1 MPSKSTHKNGLQ
13 YIGLVLF
20 CLSLL
25 IFAGMLAVE
34 RYQLSEEDL
43 IATVAPDPQ
52 KEAKAEAGAA
62 GPQEAAGGVS
72 AGSSGED
79 TPDTPTPDTPTPDP
93 KERLIYEVQGTAF
106 REAGKELGL
115 IGETFGSSFSFA
127 DKVDEVRAAA
137 KVTVD
142 ERVDQ
147 LKADGA
153 LPEGV
158 SEWDVRLSD
167 PIYFK
172 EKVAALTAAAERGP
186 VKDNPLLFLA
196 LTIGLG
202 LLGGLLYILPKFAAQ
217 PGIKNDHLFHS
228 QLTKGLNVGWRGVFL
243 AVTLIGVLLYGIRYM
258 ASDYFWPAVTAGIAV
273 LIITLVLFVQGSFR
287 REVREA
293 SPEGLSAYLGILGGT
308 YLIGFYV
315 LLYWA
320 PQHVTPWVTMVNPVK
335 QGIFGGMASQWFLYG
350 LLYTIIILVMGV
362 RMISKYRHNKYQI
375 VRTGSVMFFQ
385 LAFAFMIPE
394 ILGALNKPQ
403 QDLKNIWPLDYDF
416 FFGWQLDQFQSA
428 GALGTFMLVWGIV
441 LVIIGV
447 PLMVHLV
454 GKRWYCSWVCGCGG
468 LAETM
473 GDPWRQLSDKSLR
486 AWKYER
492 WIIHGVLL
500 AAIVMTALTL
510 YTYFSGTG
518 ELFGFETWKVQK
530 WYGFLIG
537 AGFAGVVGTGFYPL
551 MGNRVW
557 CRFGCPLAAYLGLV
571 QRFQS
576 RFRITTNGGQCISC
590 GNCSTHCEMGID
602 VRAYA
607 QRGQDIVRASCVGC
621 GVCAAVCPRGVL
633 RLENSS
639 EDAGYRTV
647 PERVIHVSE
656 EEGVVLV
663 G

>member
-1 MPSKSTHKNGLQ
+1 MPSKSTQKNTLQ
-13 YIGLVLF
+13 YVGLGLF
-20 CLSLL
+20 CIALL
-25 IFAGMLAVE
+25 VFAGMLGIESYRLTEA
-34 RYQLSEEDL
+34 DL
-43 IATVAPDPQ
+43 IATIAPNPDVSAPEPQ
-52 KEAKAEAGAA
+52 S
-62 GPQEAAGGVS
+62 GPEGGTVS
-72 AGSSGED
+72 AGSSGGETSAED
-79 TPDTPTPDTPTPDP
+79 GSAQETDDP
-93 KERLIYEVQGTAF
+93 RARLLYQVQGTAF
-106 REAGKELGL
+106 SEAARQLGL
-115 IGETFGSSFSFA
+115 TDQTFGSSFSFTDRA
-127 DKVDEVRAAA
+127 EEVYALA
-137 KVTVD
+137 KITVD

-153 LPEGV
+153 LPEGI
-158 SEWDVRLSD
+158 SEWDVRLGD
-167 PIYFK
+167 PVYFK
-172 EKVAALTAAAERGP
+172 EKLATLATLAERGP
-186 VKDNPLLFLA
+186 VKDNPWLFLG

-202 LLGGLLYILPKFAAQ
+202 LLGGLLYILPKFSSH
-217 PGIKNDHLFHS
+217 PGIKNNHIYHS
-228 QLTKGLNVGWRGVFL
+228 QLTKGLNLGWRSVLL
-243 AVTLIGVLLYGIRYM
+243 AATAAGIVLYGIRYM
-258 ASDYFWPAVTAGIAV
+258 AGDYFWPAVTAGIALV
-273 LIITLVLFVQGSFR
+273 IIGLVLFVQHSFGR
-287 REVREA
+287 DVRDA
-293 SPEGLSAYLGILGGT
+293 GPAGLSAYLGILAGT

-315 LLYWA
+315 LLYWM
-320 PQHVTPWVTMVNPVK
+320 PHHVTAWVTMVNPVK
-335 QGIFGGMASQWFLYG
+335 QGIFGTMASQWFLYG
-350 LLYTIIILVMGV
+350 LLYTLIILVMGV
-362 RMISKYRHNKYQI
+362 RMISRYLHNKYQI
-375 VRTGSVMFFQ
+375 IRTLSVMFFQ
-385 LAFAFMIPE
+385 LAFAFTIPE
-394 ILGALNKPQ
+394 ILGALNQPQ

-428 GALGTFMLVWGIV
+428 GALGTFMLVWGIF
-441 LVIIGV
+441 LVIVGV

-486 AWKYER
+486 AWRFER

-500 AAIVMTALTL
+500 AALLMTALTL
-510 YTYFSGTG
+510 YSYFSGTSQ
-518 ELFGFETWKVQK
+518 LLGFETWKVQK

-590 GNCSTHCEMGID
+590 GNCSTYCEMGID

-607 QRGQDIVRASCVGC
+607 QKGQDIVRASCVGC

-639 EDAGYRTV
+639 VDAGYRTV
-647 PERVIHVSE
+647 AERVIRVSE
-656 EEGVVLV
+656 GEGVVMV